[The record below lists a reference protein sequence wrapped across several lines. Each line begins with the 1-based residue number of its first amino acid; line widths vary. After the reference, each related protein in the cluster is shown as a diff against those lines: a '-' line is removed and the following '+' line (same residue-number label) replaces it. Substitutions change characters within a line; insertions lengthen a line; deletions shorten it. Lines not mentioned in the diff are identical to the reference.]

1 LRNFDAIGKALK
13 TNVPSNTAFRGFGG
27 PEGAVI
33 IEEIIAK
40 MAHVSGLTSIKIKEV
55 IHAFFFSRLTFQIKI

>member
-1 LRNFDAIGKALK
+1 MTNFDATGKALK

-40 MAHVSGLTSIKIKEV
+40 MAHVSGLSSIKIKEV
-55 IHAFFFSRLTFQIKI
+55 IQAFCISKLTF